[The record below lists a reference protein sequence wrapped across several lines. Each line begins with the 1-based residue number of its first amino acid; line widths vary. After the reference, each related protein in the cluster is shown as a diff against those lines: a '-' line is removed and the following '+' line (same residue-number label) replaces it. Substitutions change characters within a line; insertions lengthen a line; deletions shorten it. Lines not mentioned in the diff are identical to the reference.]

1 MRLWK
6 SFEKKIHG
14 HMSRSGISKLLVRSE
29 MYQAQAQGTGV
40 QVKVQGLGTFTR
52 TSHTSYEI
60 SYVKGH
66 ENSHK

>member
-40 QVKVQGLGTFTR
+40 QVKVQGPGTY
-52 TSHTSYEI
+52 SYE
-60 SYVKGH
+60 SYLVRDLVREGTR
-66 ENSHK
+66 EFA

>member
-6 SFEKKIHG
+6 SFEKKKIHG
-14 HMSRSGISKLLVRSE
+14 HTTHVSVRHYKITSE

-60 SYVKGH
+60 SYEV
-66 ENSHK
+66 